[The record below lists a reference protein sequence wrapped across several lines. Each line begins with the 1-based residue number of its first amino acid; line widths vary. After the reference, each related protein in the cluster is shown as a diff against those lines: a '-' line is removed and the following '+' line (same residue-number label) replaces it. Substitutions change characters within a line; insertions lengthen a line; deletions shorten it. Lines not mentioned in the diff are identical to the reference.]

1 MKKHTAPIC
10 PASAVKTAE
19 VKKILLNS
27 WLISIAIAAFVC
39 LGTVTTG
46 PSDIEAAQDSADDTT
61 AAQQLASDTAAC
73 HAHYGP
79 RAQTFLLDG
88 MHLVCRPPQAT
99 VTAQVQP

>member
-1 MKKHTAPIC
+1 MNCAAKFRAFALAGTA
-10 PASAVKTAE
+10 
-19 VKKILLNS
+19 LLALFLLLVLFS
-27 WLISIAIAAFVC
+27 L
-39 LGTVTTG
+39 LDG
-46 PSDIEAAQDSADDTT
+46 PDETQAAQDSADDTS